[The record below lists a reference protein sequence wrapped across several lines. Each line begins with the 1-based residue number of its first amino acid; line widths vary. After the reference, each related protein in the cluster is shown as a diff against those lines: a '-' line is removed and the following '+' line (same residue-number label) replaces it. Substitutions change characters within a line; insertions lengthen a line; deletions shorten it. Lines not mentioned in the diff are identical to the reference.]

1 MLKAFGAYT
10 ILNLKL
16 VTIFTMKTFIFL
28 LIVIVALFSYIF
40 TSGGNNIPSQQQPE
54 SIITQVPTLEMIEES
69 PQHNYASELNS
80 GTAYTDNLDEDMI
93 YNSKT
98 PSIPEYMTFDKFKA
112 ILLEI
117 NPYYPK
123 SAITLNLPLSS
134 VIRTKQER
142 EAFREKM
149 QNDFHLPVSEIDQMM
164 QQNKLIWDWIN
175 RLR

>member
-1 MLKAFGAYT
+1 
-10 ILNLKL
+10 
-16 VTIFTMKTFIFL
+16 MKTFIFL
-28 LIVIVALFSYIF
+28 LILIVAFFSYIF
-40 TSGGNNIPSQQQPE
+40 TSGGNNVPSQREPKLVMQQA
-54 SIITQVPTLEMIEES
+54 PTLEMIEES
-69 PQHNYASELNS
+69 AKNHASEEPNP
-80 GTAYTDNLDEDMI
+80 TTIYTDSLDEDI
-93 YNSKT
+93 LYNSKT
-98 PSIPEYMTFDKFKA
+98 PSIPEYMTFDKFEA

-134 VIRTKQER
+134 VIRTRREK

-149 QNDFHLPVSEIDQMM
+149 RNDFHLPEKEINQMM